1 MSLLQD
7 MHNEVQVLTRLAYVD
22 TTTPVMETVMEAL
35 EEGLEAEP
43 LPFRDPL
50 LLALLVTSS
59 TNLVL
64 VLLYWAYLLYSACS
78 HSSQPSLFPHLL
90 LLGLALG
97 SSSSLAQVSLQPLSL
112 PSCLASVLLPVA
124 YALIYSSLLVRLV
137 YLRSLHKGVYLP
149 ALYQALLL
157 LFTVLVQL
165 SLTGQLLLLS
175 RASACPPSLSAP
187 QSDLLS
193 LSYVLLLLLACLGL
207 ATLLR
212 ATAEHYREAKA
223 VWAASLLSILA
234 WVAWVSSALI
244 FPHHYE
250 LIKDLGLEA
259 TVLAVLLVLL
269 LPRDRRLT
277 YLGKEGLA
285 EYRGDYRDYRDYRDY
300 NYRPSYWGGHNQF
313 TAHTPASSYMGFHRP
328 TRVVP
333 PASSSGSRNTSHSSQ
348 ARLLPFLIPGPPTH
362 PHHGLREVYRRPTYG
377 LPLSDV
383 YSLSEKYRRYKQPQY
398 YQL

>member
-7 MHNEVQVLTRLAYVD
+7 MRNEVQVLTRLAYVD
-22 TTTPVMETVMEAL
+22 TTTPSMEVMEAL
-35 EEGLEAEP
+35 QEGLEAEP

-97 SSSSLAQVSLQPLSL
+97 SSSSLAQVSLEPLSL

-175 RASACPPSLSAP
+175 RASACTPSLSAP

-244 FPHHYE
+244 FPRHYE

-285 EYRGDYRDYRDYRDY
+285 EYRGDYRDYRDYNRDFRD
-300 NYRPSYWGGHNQF
+300 YRPSYWGGHNQF
-313 TAHTPASSYMGFHRP
+313 TAHTPASSYMGGWV
-328 TRVVP
+328 TCLNSVK
-333 PASSSGSRNTSHSSQ
+333 T
-348 ARLLPFLIPGPPTH
+348 
-362 PHHGLREVYRRPTYG
+362 
-377 LPLSDV
+377 PLQSF
-383 YSLSEKYRRYKQPQY
+383 
-398 YQL
+398 